1 MTSTSP
7 LETLGLVACLL
18 AGTLFQRNYRLK
30 TKTYNKTDDFNLPI
44 IKFPLYVA
52 TFQQYLHMEYIPFS

>member
-18 AGTLFQRNYRLK
+18 AGTLFQGNYDRYHKLCNIAS
-30 TKTYNKTDDFNLPI
+30 TERVI
-44 IKFPLYVA
+44 
-52 TFQQYLHMEYIPFS
+52 LHM